1 MTSEAPPQNEKR
13 HITVVGAVILDGD
26 RIFCTQR
33 GPGSL
38 AGFWEFPGGKIEA
51 DESPEDALKREILEE
66 LDCTIAVGGAVTKTT
81 YEYDFAFVTMTTYRC
96 TLVSGTPTL
105 SEHTDA
111 KWLLPSELDSV
122 EWAPL
127 DLPTVSLLQTPRTA

>member
-1 MTSEAPPQNEKR
+1 MTSEIREQEQKR
-13 HITVVGAVILDGD
+13 HIAVVGAVILDGD

-38 AGFWEFPGGKIEA
+38 AGYWEFPGGKIEA
-51 DESPEDALKREILEE
+51 NELPEEALKREILEE
-66 LDCTIAVGGAVTKTT
+66 LDCIIAVGESVTKTT
-81 YEYDFAFVTMTTYRC
+81 YEYDFAVVTMTTYRC
-96 TLVSGTPTL
+96 SLVAGAPTL

-111 KWLLPSELDSV
+111 KWLLPSELDAV

-127 DLPTVSLLQTPRTA
+127 DLPTVSLLQGSYNA

>member
-1 MTSEAPPQNEKR
+1 LETRQTDKR
-13 HITVVGAVILDGD
+13 AITVVGAVILEGE

-38 AGFWEFPGGKIEA
+38 AGYWEFPGGKIEA
-51 DESPEDALKREILEE
+51 EESPEDALKREILEE
-66 LDCTIAVGGAVTKTT
+66 LDCTISVGDAVTKYT
-81 YEYDFAFVTMTTYRC
+81 YEYDFAFVTMTTYIC
-96 TLVSGTPTL
+96 SLVAGTPTL

-111 KWLLPSELDSV
+111 KWLLPSELDTV

-127 DLPTVSLLQTPRTA
+127 DLPTVSLLQTSPSV

>member
-1 MTSEAPPQNEKR
+1 M
-13 HITVVGAVILDGD
+13 GAVILDDD

-38 AGFWEFPGGKIEA
+38 AGYWEFPGGKIEG
-51 DESPEDALKREILEE
+51 DETPEDALTREIREE
-66 LDCTIAVGGAVTKTT
+66 LSCVIAVGDPVTTAT
-81 YEYDFAFVTMTTYRC
+81 YEYDFAVVTMTTYRC
-96 TLVSGTPTL
+96 TPVAGTPTL

-127 DLPTVSLLQTPRTA
+127 DIPTVRLLQNLPTA